1 MISQPYVPSKLN
13 SLNKERCL
21 EILIVDGS
29 QDHVGIYTF
38 LFQLSPYGESITY
51 P

>member
-1 MISQPYVPSKLN
+1 MSGIYGRLKSVTVESN
-13 SLNKERCL
+13 I

-29 QDHVGIYTF
+29 QDHIGIYTF